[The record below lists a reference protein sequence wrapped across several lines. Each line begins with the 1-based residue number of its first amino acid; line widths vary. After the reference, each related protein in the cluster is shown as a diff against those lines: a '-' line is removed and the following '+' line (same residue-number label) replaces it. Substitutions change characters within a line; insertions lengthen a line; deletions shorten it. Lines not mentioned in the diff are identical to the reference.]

1 MRFALAAALLTLA
14 ACAAPADV
22 VAPRVPP
29 SPTFAVTVPT
39 GLVVDGV
46 AGLTVTAHWDAVADA
61 NGYYLVLSAA
71 DDVNAS
77 KKYQIVYG
85 GGTTSGA
92 ITAYDAGCYLVS
104 VFGWSL
110 SDDDSAWITVGP
122 VEVGGACPASVL
134 NAKRKGHKK

>member
-1 MRFALAAALLTLA
+1 MRFALLALLTLT
-14 ACAAPADV
+14 ACTPADPI
-22 VAPRVPP
+22 APRVPP

-122 VEVGGACPASVL
+122 VEVGSACPASVL